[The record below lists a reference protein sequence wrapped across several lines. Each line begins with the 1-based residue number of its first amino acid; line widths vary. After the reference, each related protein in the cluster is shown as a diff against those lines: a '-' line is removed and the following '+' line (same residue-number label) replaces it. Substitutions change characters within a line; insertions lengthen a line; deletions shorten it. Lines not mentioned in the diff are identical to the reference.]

1 MEALGRAEEG
11 DAVLGP
17 SQAGET
23 GRRGRGRLHARG
35 SSPAPRDLQIS
46 SERAPTRVD
55 LFTGASRKPNK
66 TPRASESKVPAKLRP
81 RAHLQRPCSLRGPRA
96 HRGAQDPQPLHDLAP
111 PTSPTSASCAVSLST
126 PHAAPTLDPHQCC
139 SLCLQS
145 SHLPLPQP
153 R

>member
-1 MEALGRAEEG
+1 MEALSGAEEG

-17 SQAGET
+17 SQAGEA

-66 TPRASESKVPAKLRP
+66 TPRASGSKVPAKLRP
-81 RAHLQRPCSLRGPRA
+81 RAHLQRPCSLRGPPA
-96 HRGAQDPQPLHDLAP
+96 HRGARSPRPWHSPDTESPQAGSCYLVPGVLLAR
-111 PTSPTSASCAVSLST
+111 T
-126 PHAAPTLDPHQCC
+126 
-139 SLCLQS
+139 
-145 SHLPLPQP
+145 HLGP
-153 R
+153 RPEK